1 MSCCAWYW
9 SWFSLLCCGSHS
21 RISGVLLVPPA
32 VTHVELL
39 LSDAMILVLVVLLPV
54 VLLAPLA
61 DDLVELLLP
70 SC

>member
-1 MSCCAWYW
+1 M
-9 SWFSLLCCGSHS
+9 
-21 RISGVLLVPPA
+21 LLVPPA

-54 VLLAPLA
+54 VLLVPLA